1 MSDDQEKRE
10 IPEMTPEQKAAMETV
25 KNSVSKFNQVVSFYL
40 FNQFQMIDDGE
51 IHIHLTIKNRQI
63 DDIELH
69 SRMSRKMI
77 NGKKD

>member
-1 MSDDQEKRE
+1 MTEQEKPKV
-10 IPEMTPEQKAAMETV
+10 PELTPEQKEAMETV

-40 FNQFQMIDDGE
+40 FNQLQMIDDGE
-51 IHIHLTIKNRQI
+51 VHIHLTVKKRQI